1 MRFIPI
7 KRDPAAMAN
16 TKIASQKMMDR
27 RQFILQKREQLR
39 ARVREIRLKAEN
51 RDKP

>member
-16 TKIASQKMMDR
+16 TKIASQNKMDR
-27 RQFILQKREQLR
+27 RQVILQKREQLR
-39 ARVREIRLKAEN
+39 ACVREIRLKSQTG
-51 RDKP
+51 DKP